1 MNYKLRAESLNDV
14 VQFIQN
20 EYSHMKNFN
29 MKRDE
34 LFPDVDFEFETDL
47 TLDEIIFKLK
57 NINDSHIMYQTIKP
71 INEYTG
77 TRNYEL

>member
-14 VQFIQN
+14 VEFIQN

-34 LFPDVDFEFETDL
+34 LLPDVDFEFETDL
-47 TLDEIIFKLK
+47 TLDAIIFKLK
-57 NINDSHIMYQTIKP
+57 NINDSHVMYQTIKP

-77 TRNYEL
+77 ARNYEL

>member
-57 NINDSHIMYQTIKP
+57 NINDSHVMYQTIKP

-77 TRNYEL
+77 SRNYEL